1 MATKT
6 KNKYVGTG
14 SAGNND
20 GARRAKAAKEG
31 KCQWCQ
37 TKVPLEEQFVV
48 FNDFEKEK
56 TIKSKNAA
64 KPGREKLSHYC
75 DDCATKRQKIKQAGD
90 FDKATNGGKRGRTKG
105 SGKGK
110 KAVAKKAPAKK
121 SPAKKKAVTKKTKG
135 ASSAKK
141 GGEKKRVVRRKKGAA
156 KSAEATKSDPF

>member
-6 KNKYVGTG
+6 KNPYVGKG

-20 GARRAKAAKEG
+20 GSRRAKTAKEG
-31 KCQWCQ
+31 KCQWCH

-48 FNDFEKEK
+48 FNDFEKGK

-90 FDKATNGGKRGRTKG
+90 FDKASGKPRGRKPG
-105 SGKGK
+105 GANKK
-110 KAVAKKAPAKK
+110 KAVAKKAPAKAK
-121 SPAKKKAVTKKTKG
+121 SAGKKAG
-135 ASSAKK
+135 
-141 GGEKKRVVRRKKGAA
+141 KRKVVRRKKAAASTSGA
-156 KSAEATKSDPF
+156 KSDPF

>member
-1 MATKT
+1 MSAAT

-31 KCQWCQ
+31 RCQWCQ

-48 FNDFEKEK
+48 YNDFEQKK

-75 DDCATKRQKIKQAGD
+75 GDCATKRQKIKQAGD
-90 FDKATNGGKRGRTKG
+90 FDKATGGKRGRPKG
-105 SGKGK
+105 STTK
-110 KAVAKKAPAKK
+110 KSAKKTTAKK
-121 SPAKKKAVTKKTKG
+121 EAAKPKAAAKKKGGKKK
-135 ASSAKK
+135 
-141 GGEKKRVVRRKKGAA
+141 VVRRKKAA
-156 KSAEATKSDPF
+156 ASKPAAKSDPF

>member
-1 MATKT
+1 MSAAT

-48 FNDFEKEK
+48 YNDFEQKK

-75 DDCATKRQKIKQAGD
+75 GDCATKRQKIKQAGD
-90 FDKATNGGKRGRTKG
+90 FDKATGGKRGR
-105 SGKGK
+105 
-110 KAVAKKAPAKK
+110 PAKAK
-121 SPAKKKAVTKKTKG
+121 TAKKKVTKKAAAKPKAT
-135 ASSAKK
+135 AKK
-141 GGEKKRVVRRKKGAA
+141 KDGGKKKKVVRRKKAA
-156 KSAEATKSDPF
+156 AASAPEKSDAPF